1 MNFLYKNLPIFFL
14 SLILAFIYSSLVFF
28 DTDIAYPSAFDS
40 VFHNDGFRSFWL
52 KQGYPSVSLFL
63 FYYIFSSLSSSY
75 DFMHYS
81 MILTYC
87 YSALLLLK
95 LAPPSIFYRLLYILF
110 FFLSFY
116 SLVLTAS
123 AEKMLLAFSL
133 VLLGLYHS
141 LKKNNITSF
150 VFYSL
155 SFFAHSSIFILI
167 ALLNLRFISDLNH
180 SFFVFAKSL
189 KLQLRVYYIPIS
201 IFIASSFFL
210 LPAIIGKFSFLFA
223 KNSSDGN
230 GISLMLIFILF
241 SYLFLDSKV
250 KYYPIIYSVAIL
262 LLQIPLGRIAWFS
275 AFFIVLF
282 PYISSFCSNK
292 MNIYLVMLMPICA
305 YQLYK
310 FCMSINTALLFS

>member
-1 MNFLYKNLPIFFL
+1 MNFLYKNPLLLLL
-14 SLILAFIYSSLVFF
+14 SLILAFIYSSFVFF
-28 DTDIAYPSAFDS
+28 DADIAYPIAFDS
-40 VFHNDGFRSFWL
+40 VLNNEGFRSFWL
-52 KQGYPSVSLFL
+52 KQGYPSVSLYL

-95 LAPPSIFYRLLYILF
+95 LAPSSIYYRLFYILF

-133 VLLGLYHS
+133 VLFGLYHS

-167 ALLNLRFISDLNH
+167 ALLNLRFISVLNN
-180 SFFVFAKSL
+180 SLLVFAKSL
-189 KLQLRVYYIPIS
+189 KLQLRVIYIPIS
-201 IFIASSFFL
+201 MFIVSSLFL
-210 LPAIIGKFSFLFA
+210 LPAITGKFSGLLA
-223 KNSSDGN
+223 KNSSDSN
-230 GISLMLIFILF
+230 AIWLMLTFILF

-250 KYYPIIYSVAIL
+250 KYYPIFYSVAIL

-282 PYISSFCSNK
+282 PYTSSFSFKK
-292 MNIYLVMLMPICA
+292 MNIYLIMSTPICL
-305 YQLYK
+305 YQIYK
-310 FCMSINTALLFS
+310 FCLAINTSLLFP